1 MKPIIKKILY
11 WLVGIATFFAIIAF
25 TIDVIVMPWYVDS
38 EEVVVPNLVG
48 KNKDDASKILLEN
61 KLNPI
66 VEGPRYNDQYPIDHI
81 IYQKPMAG
89 STVKEN
95 RRVYIVVSGG
105 NPLTKMPYLLDKT
118 LRDAKVTIERLGFIL
133 DDIVEVKDEA
143 KANTIVEQYPVE
155 GTNLQK
161 GTKVKLKVSVG
172 PNIGMVRVPDLL
184 GKSLK
189 EAESILQKNSL
200 TVGKINYQES
210 RNLLPNTIVAQYP
223 AKNKTINVGESVDLF
238 ITKSQ
243 N

>member
-1 MKPIIKKILY
+1 MKPIIKKILL
-11 WLVGIATFFAIIAF
+11 WLVGISTIIAILAF

-48 KNKDDASKILLEN
+48 KNKEDASKILIEN
-61 KLNPI
+61 GFNPI
-66 VEGPRYNDQYPIDHI
+66 VEGPRYNDNFPIDHV
-81 IYQKPMAG
+81 IYQKPTAG

-95 RRVYIVVSGG
+95 RRVYIVISGG

-118 LRDAKVTIERLGFIL
+118 LRDAKVTVERLGFVL
-133 DDIVEVKDEA
+133 DDISEVKSEA
-143 KANTIVEQYPVE
+143 KANTIVEQYPQE

-161 GTKVKLKVSVG
+161 GTRVKLKVSVG

-184 GKSLK
+184 GKPFK
-189 EAESILQKNSL
+189 EAESILHKNSL
-200 TVGKINYQES
+200 VVGKINYQDS
-210 RNLLPNTIVAQYP
+210 RNLLPNTVVAQYP

>member
-11 WLVGIATFFAIIAF
+11 WFVGIATFFAIIAF
-25 TIDVIVMPWYVDS
+25 TVDVIVMPWYVDS

-48 KNKDDASKILLEN
+48 KNKDEASKILLEN
-61 KLNPI
+61 RLNPI

-81 IYQKPMAG
+81 IYQKPVAG

-133 DDIVEVKDEA
+133 DDVVEVKDEA
-143 KANTIVEQYPVE
+143 KANTIVEQYPKE

-210 RNLLPNTIVAQYP
+210 KNLLPNTIVAQYP